1 MTETAKWAWNSIKYY
16 AQTSYYLAFV
26 YGRIRGLVQPWVSTD
41 FNVNEIQ
48 RGVYIGDIASAYNEA
63 KLKEL
68 GITHIITAVLG
79 VGPQFPAS
87 FEYLC
92 VPVRDVHSEDIQSHL
107 SDTTTFINNALKSN
121 GKVLVHCVCGVSRS
135 ATIVAAWVMAQNGYT
150 VAETIAMLQAQ
161 RPCVNP
167 IPAFREQLEDYRN
180 EN

>member
-26 YGRIRGLVQPWVSTD
+26 YGRIRGIVQPWVSTN
-41 FNVNEIQ
+41 FNVNEIEK
-48 RGVYIGDIASAYNEA
+48 GVYIGDIASAYNEA

-79 VGPQFPAS
+79 VGPQFPDS

-92 VPVRDVHSEDIQSHL
+92 VPRRDVQCEDIHSHL
-107 SDTTTFINNALKSN
+107 SETTEFINKALKAN
-121 GKVLVHCVCGVSRS
+121 GKVLTHCVCGVSRS
-135 ATIVAAWVMAQNGYT
+135 ATIVAAWVMAQHGYA
-150 VAETIAMLQAQ
+150 VAETIELLQAQ

-167 IPAFREQLEDYRN
+167 NPAFREQLEDYRN
-180 EN
+180 EH